1 MRAELRHYRGGR
13 LIHESKWTDGSRAVA
28 MLKRRMDK
36 LSGSD
41 KIVLT
46 ITA

>member
-13 LIHESKWTDGSRAVA
+13 LVHESKWTDGSRAMA
-28 MLKRRMDK
+28 MLERRMDK
-36 LSGSD
+36 MAATD